1 MYVFVGETG
10 NQEPQFRHGP
20 SKNRLFC
27 KGKLIAMPE
36 NLSTILYSS
45 TCVHFIREAV
55 SACREVMSA
64 AVPVIIDALIHA
76 AYSSTSFSDLL
87 LAELLKQYHSVS
99 SGELKNLSALLID
112 VLVSR
117 S

>member
-1 MYVFVGETG
+1 
-10 NQEPQFRHGP
+10 
-20 SKNRLFC
+20 
-27 KGKLIAMPE
+27 MPE
-36 NLSTILYSS
+36 NLSSILYSS